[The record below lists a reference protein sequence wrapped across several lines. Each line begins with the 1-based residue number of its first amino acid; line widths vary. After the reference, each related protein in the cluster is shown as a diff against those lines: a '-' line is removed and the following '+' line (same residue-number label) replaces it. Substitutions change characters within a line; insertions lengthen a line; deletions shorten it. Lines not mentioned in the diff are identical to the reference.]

1 MPAFPTLMHLR
12 TGSVER
18 DSGTQTARATNGS
31 LRQRTLYPSDKA
43 DFQLV
48 LWCTAAQKSGLDT
61 FYANNRLG
69 QFLYTDPA
77 DGATYTVRFAGPP
90 LPVDM
95 TPYWEVR
102 VRLRQV

>member
-1 MPAFPTLMHLR
+1 MATFPTFMHLR
-12 TGSVER
+12 TGNVER
-18 DSGTQTARATNGS
+18 DSGTQTARATNGR

-48 LWCTAAQKSGLDT
+48 LWCNGAEKAALDA
-61 FYANNRLG
+61 FYAANRLADIT
-69 QFLYTDPA
+69 YTDPA
-77 DGATYTVRFAGPP
+77 DSAVYTVRFASPP

-95 TPYWEVR
+95 TPWWEIR